1 MINFDEFE
9 SLEKEKPFFLL
20 DQHPDG
26 KHLEMHVEIGDVYLA
41 AVWNIDTKRL
51 AWFPEDAHALAW
63 LHQGTQIAALQNPI
77 LSEDFLFATYSWPQ
91 GQLLQQC
98 PLRFPMGYLFDLV
111 LSPANDFA
119 VCQWTEQCEFGFE
132 FITLSDHN
140 VLHLPQHGYIK
151 RGTNLTTRPIFRPD
165 GRFWVCVYQDN
176 PDWWLDE
183 DVFHHSGKFVA
194 KEGERVQFGT
204 LLVFQQTQLVGEIPL
219 TITIPSGYCPSSAIT
234 SGFFPGETFSA
245 DYSGGELASLFD
257 LAFLDEDRIMI
268 SLLSGEVQVYDLSTL

>member
-1 MINFDEFE
+1 
-9 SLEKEKPFFLL
+9 
-20 DQHPDG
+20 
-26 KHLEMHVEIGDVYLA
+26 
-41 AVWNIDTKRL
+41 
-51 AWFPEDAHALAW
+51 
-63 LHQGTQIAALQNPI
+63 
-77 LSEDFLFATYSWPQ
+77 
-91 GQLLQQC
+91 
-98 PLRFPMGYLFDLV
+98 MGYLFDLV

-176 PDWWLDE
+176 SDWWLDE